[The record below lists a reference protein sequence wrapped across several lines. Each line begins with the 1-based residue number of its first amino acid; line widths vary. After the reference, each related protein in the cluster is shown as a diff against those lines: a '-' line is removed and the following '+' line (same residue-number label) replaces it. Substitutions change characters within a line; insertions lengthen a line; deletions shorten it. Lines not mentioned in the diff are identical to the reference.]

1 MNNFK
6 KIGLTALAGS
16 LVATS
21 VAYAGALEVTGA
33 AEMKMQNHSQQS
45 VGKNVGMAN
54 NIYFKGS
61 GETDGGLNVALSF
74 ELDDGSNSGGTT
86 ASAGGVWDNHSV
98 SVGNDT
104 IGTLAVHG
112 HGGSNAA
119 AALDTTAAGDL
130 WDSTLGINTTAAF
143 STRNAPLASTSGDNL
158 VVYSLPSM
166 IDGLS
171 VGVSTQLT
179 TAGGDASTAYGLTY
193 AGIDG
198 LSLSFGQGNANSTAG
213 VSGDQTIMKVSYAY
227 GPITASA
234 SNNVMD
240 HTTNTNDQEVT
251 SYGLSYTVSD
261 AISLSYGEETIDR
274 ALQVKDI
281 DVKGYTAAYT
291 TGGMTVS
298 LKQVSADHTDHTT
311 VTSNNEMWKIGLSLA
326 F

>member
-1 MNNFK
+1 MNNLK

-21 VAYAGALEVTGA
+21 VAYA
-33 AEMKMQNHSQQS
+33 AELSVSGSASMSVQSHSQKAT
-45 VGKNVGMAN
+45 GKNVKMGN
-54 NIYFKGS
+54 SVYFKGA
-61 GETDGGLNVALSF
+61 GETDGGLNVNLSF
-74 ELDDGSNSGGTT
+74 ELDQGTPSGDGPF
-86 ASAGGVWDNHSV
+86 DNHFV
-98 SVGNDT
+98 SIGNDT
-104 IGTLAVHG
+104 LGTLTVHG

-130 WDSTLGINTTAAF
+130 WDSTLGINTDAAF
-143 STRNAPLASTSGDNL
+143 STRKAPLASTSGDNL

-179 TAGGDASTAYGLTY
+179 TTGGSASTAYGLTY
-193 AGIDG
+193 AGVDG
-198 LSLSFGQGNANSTAG
+198 LSVSYGQGNSEG
-213 VSGDQTIMKVSYAY
+213 VKDTSGDQTIMKASYAY
-227 GPITASA
+227 GPITVSA
-234 SNNVMD
+234 SHNEMD
-240 HTTNTNDQEVT
+240 HTLNTNDQVVT

-281 DVKGYTAAYT
+281 EVSGYSVAYT

-298 LKQVSADHTDHTT
+298 VQQVSADHTDHTA
-311 VTSNNEMWKIGLSLA
+311 VTSDNEMWKLGLSLA